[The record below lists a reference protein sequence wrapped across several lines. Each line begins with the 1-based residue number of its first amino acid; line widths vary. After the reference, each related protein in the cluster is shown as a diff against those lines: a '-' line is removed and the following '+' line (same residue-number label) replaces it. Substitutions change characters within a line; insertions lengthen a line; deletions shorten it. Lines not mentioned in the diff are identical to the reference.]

1 MHAHIITIGD
11 EILIGQTID
20 SNSAFIGEQLTQAGI
35 TVSRISSV
43 GDGREDIRRALLGL
57 LPEEQ
62 IVIMTGG
69 LGPTRDDIT
78 REVLAEFFDT
88 RLEFHQPT
96 WERIQRI
103 MTRIGHEAT
112 EGHRRQSY
120 LPAGAALLPNRL
132 GSAPGIYKEYQGR
145 IYVSLAGVPY
155 EMKTLMTEE
164 VMPRLAEKLPLKILL
179 HRTLRTAG
187 AVESG
192 LAETLED
199 FENKLPAE
207 LSLAYLPSP
216 GQVRLRLTA
225 RGEDRQRLQALLDQ
239 KTEDMRRLLGDTIFG
254 EGKTTLEEALGQMLR
269 ERKLQFSTAE
279 SCTGGFVAHRL
290 TLIPG
295 SSDYFPGSL
304 VAYSNEVKQ
313 QLLGVSAATLE
324 QHGAVSEQCVR
335 QMVKGLLPLT
345 GADIGLAISGIA
357 GPGGGTP
364 DKPVGTVWIAV
375 GDRER
380 IETRKLT
387 IGKDRRLNIRFSGIY
402 ALNFTRLFLLK
413 YYPL

>member
-35 TVSRISSV
+35 SVSRISSV
-43 GDGREDIRRALLGL
+43 GDEPEDIRRVLQGL
-57 LPEEQ
+57 LPEEK
-62 IVIMTGG
+62 IVIITGG

-78 REVLAEFFDT
+78 REVLAKFFET
-88 RLEFHQPT
+88 PLELHQPT

-103 MTRIGHEAT
+103 MTRIGRKAT
-112 EGHRRQSY
+112 EGHRWQSY
-120 LPAGAALLPNRL
+120 LPVGAELLPNRL
-132 GSAPGIYKEYQGR
+132 GSAPGIWKEHQGR
-145 IYVSLAGVPY
+145 IFVSLAGVPY
-155 EMKTLMTEE
+155 EMKAIMTEE
-164 VMPRLAEKLPLKILL
+164 VMPRLAEKLPLKVLL
-179 HRTLRTAG
+179 YRTLRTAG

-199 FENKLPAE
+199 FEDNLPPE

-225 RGEDRQRLQALLDQ
+225 RGEDQKRLQRLLDE
-239 KTEDMRRLLGDTIFG
+239 KTEEMRRMLGDTIFG

-269 ERKLQFSTAE
+269 ERQLQFSTAE
-279 SCTGGFVAHRL
+279 SCTGGYVAHRL
-290 TLIPG
+290 TLVPG

-304 VAYSNEVKQ
+304 VAYSNELKRRQ
-313 QLLGVSAATLE
+313 LGVSAQTLE

-335 QMVKGLLPLT
+335 EMVAGLLPLT

-380 IETRKLT
+380 METRKLT

-402 ALNFTRLFLLK
+402 ALNFVRLFLLK
-413 YYPL
+413 YYIL